1 MTQDTPSRDERSGLG
16 FPRQEDAAT
25 KRARVLAELDLER
38 QRRPER
44 FVAGSVEPDTIE
56 VRLERLEA
64 AVYSLFSRLDAAA

>member
-25 KRARVLAELDLER
+25 KRARVLAQLDLER
-38 QRRPER
+38 QRSRTAR
-44 FVAGSVEPDTIE
+44 GTCSCD
-56 VRLERLEA
+56 RLEQRVENLEA